1 MNGSEGG
8 VLGIIGEIGIR
19 FSFCCGE
26 QDLFF
31 CGLGSPSLGSSGS
44 PCYLGNVVIREI
56 VILSSVILL
65 KEDPHD

>member
-8 VLGIIGEIGIR
+8 VLSVIRIIGIR
-19 FSFCCGE
+19 FPFCSGE

-31 CGLGSPSLGSSGS
+31 CGLGSPCLGSSAS
-44 PCYLGNVVIREI
+44 PCYIGNVVIREI
-56 VILSSVILL
+56 VILRSVILL